1 MITKYLRELLRP
13 IIHQCMNENESSV
26 SNRYTADMNS
36 INKDLYDIRMR
47 LEQMKTDASFY
58 TIHTKID
65 KIERMLWDKM

>member
-1 MITKYLRELLRP
+1 
-13 IIHQCMNENESSV
+13 MNENESSV

>member
-1 MITKYLRELLRP
+1 MITNYLRKLLKP
-13 IIHQCMNENESSV
+13 IIMQCIANDANTV
-26 SNRYTADMNS
+26 SNRYIADMKS